1 MFQFRNFR
9 HTGLLL
15 PKGNYIYTFIHVID
29 SIPCRTSHI
38 EYKYQG
44 KIHHFFEKHHLI
56 PMVFMA
62 KYFFHSSATPV
73 VGGTLRW
80 ASKIHFFLS
89 IKKHWSFRGTSET
102 LFFDTNR
109 ENPWKT
115 MKTRGRF
122 IHFWGTSPISIGFHC
137 NCKVVFIIVL
147 RHRSWGAPLG
157 ELKKIIFLN
166 TIIKK
171 LIISGTVFFL
181 KCSSLGTS
189 DIQGCY
195 SPKGITYIPLYM

>member
-1 MFQFRNFR
+1 MQR
-9 HTGLLL
+9 
-15 PKGNYIYTFIHVID
+15 
-29 SIPCRTSHI
+29 S
-38 EYKYQG
+38 
-44 KIHHFFEKHHLI
+44 
-56 PMVFMA
+56 
-62 KYFFHSSATPV
+62 FFHSSATPV
-73 VGGTLRW
+73 VGVPLGEREKLMFLIQYKKNLR
-80 ASKIHFFLS
+80 SYI
-89 IKKHWSFRGTSET
+89 
-102 LFFDTNR
+102 FDTNR

-147 RHRSWGAPLG
+147 RHWSWGVPLG